1 MIPTLHHKVIG
12 RPMRRDTRLKRP
24 FPQRWAAV
32 LTMFAVGIL
41 GTGMSAAREKPN
53 FTGAWTVSEAQAGPA
68 AGGAEPSVT
77 LGSGW
82 GESFTLMQD
91 SSMLTVERVLYRPR
105 DYQPTLKLRYALD
118 GSESRNTFLMGRGM
132 QVQVST
138 TAWEGDKLV
147 VTMVHTAAD
156 VEDGEAIEC
165 EVTQTLSLQSP
176 QQAVGESSLV
186 VETKRC
192 GVLGGLPTTTRT
204 VYERN

>member
-1 MIPTLHHKVIG
+1 M
-12 RPMRRDTRLKRP
+12 
-24 FPQRWAAV
+24 A
-32 LTMFAVGIL
+32 LTMFAVGIPAI
-41 GTGMSAAREKPN
+41 GMAAVQEKPN
-53 FTGAWTVSEAQAGPA
+53 FTGAWTVSEAQSGTA
-68 AGGAEPSVT
+68 AGGDGSLVT

-91 SSMLTVERVLYRPR
+91 SSTLTVERVLYRPR

-138 TAWEGDKLV
+138 TAWEGDQLV
-147 VTMVHTAAD
+147 ITMVHTVAD
-156 VEDGEAIEC
+156 VEDGEAVEC
-165 EVTQTLSLQSP
+165 EVTQTLSLQAP

-192 GVLGGLPTTTRT
+192 GVLGGFPMTTRT
-204 VYERN
+204 VYERK